1 MLTRQPQQQQQRPR
15 QPRMGTTAVFVV
27 VTLLTTMCHPS
38 LTASALVTFPT
49 KRLQRSLSTTRTS
62 ISATN
67 ANNPFD
73 SFVQALFPNT
83 AKTSPVV
90 VDSSN
95 SIPINPVVQFIQ
107 AYNNRDLDTAL
118 TWFSDDCEY
127 QDATFSKPFLG
138 RAAIHRHLRLRADA
152 YIATRIVLD
161 DMAVDTDGD
170 TIAIQYHLEDENIFM
185 PNSRHIAFYTIAA
198 DRTIARVFDAV
209 EPASKTG
216 SFDLALLAAVS
227 KLLSTT
233 TTSAK
238 VLPQLGSTAPE
249 QYFDAWN
256 RRDMEA
262 ATDVF
267 TDDVTYEDTVFPRPF
282 LGKMN
287 LKKHLLLCA
296 DAFPDSFT
304 FVVDNVANGARGD
317 TGDDCIAVQWHV
329 ENNGKAMPFTRG
341 CSMYR
346 LADNG
351 LIMEGT
357 DIVEPA
363 VLKMGGLT
371 LFAKSLATNLASEPI
386 RILPIAVWAA
396 YMYIVFFSDGILPG
410 ANALQLEQRTWEE
423 VRDLSLNFFFVSPL
437 LNLPFS
443 PTVHPMLEGVFNLLL
458 AWAAL
463 FSGFLSDDRTRKPN
477 VLPMLPIVVGMQ
489 FLTSAFLLPYLA
501 TRSTETDECV
511 SLQELDVPLVE
522 RRVLGPFLGFV
533 GSGALVW
540 GSVARF
546 QDFGG
551 WNERVASFWQLMSVD
566 RVGSSFLV
574 DLAIFAVFQG
584 WLVDDD
590 LKRRGVEDT
599 ELGVLRGVAKLVP
612 FFGMAIYM
620 ALRPNYP
627 SNESKGEKTTL

>member
-1 MLTRQPQQQQQRPR
+1 MSA
-15 QPRMGTTAVFVV
+15 MAVFIVV
-27 VTLLTTMCHPS
+27 VTLLARIGHPS
-38 LTASALVTFPT
+38 LTASALLAPSRA
-49 KRLQRSLSTTRTS
+49 KRLHRSWSATRTS
-62 ISATN
+62 ISATS

-83 AKTSPVV
+83 AKNRK
-90 VDSSN
+90 SN
-95 SIPINPVVQFIQ
+95 SSPINPVVEFIQ
-107 AYNNRDLDTAL
+107 AYNNRDLETAM

-138 RAAIHRHLRLRADA
+138 RAAIQRNIRLRADA
-152 YIATRIVLD
+152 YGTTRIVLD
-161 DMAVDTDGD
+161 EMAVDSDGGG
-170 TIAIQYHLEDENIFM
+170 TIAIQYHLEDDNIFM
-185 PNSRHIAFYTIAA
+185 PNSRHIAFYTIASN
-198 DRTIARVFDAV
+198 RTIARVFDVV

-216 SFDLALLAAVS
+216 SFDLAVLSTVS
-227 KLLSTT
+227 KLLSTTTT

-262 ATDVF
+262 ATRVF
-267 TDDVTYEDTVFPRPF
+267 TDDVMYEDTVFPQPF
-282 LGKMN
+282 AGKMN

-304 FVVDNVANGARGD
+304 FVVDNVANGAK
-317 TGDDCIAVQWHV
+317 GDDCIAVQWHV
-329 ENNGKAMPFTRG
+329 ENNGNAMPFTQG

-346 LADNG
+346 LANDG

-363 VLKMGGLT
+363 VLKTGGWT
-371 LFAKSLATNLASEPI
+371 LFAKSLATNVASEPI
-386 RILPIAVWAA
+386 RIVPIAVWVA

-437 LNLPFS
+437 LNLPFA
-443 PTVHPMLEGVFNLLL
+443 PTVHPILEGVFNLLL

-463 FSGFLSDDRTRKPN
+463 FAGFLSDDRDRKPN
-477 VLPMLPIVVGMQ
+477 VLPMLPTVVGMQ

-501 TRSTETDECV
+501 TRSSEKEEYV
-511 SLQELDVPLVE
+511 SLEELNVPLVE
-522 RRVLGPFLGFV
+522 GRVLGPFLGFV
-533 GSGALVW
+533 GSGAVAW

-551 WNERVASFWQLMSVD
+551 WNERVASFWQLMSFD

-620 ALRPNYP
+620 ALRPSYP
-627 SNESKGEKTTL
+627 SNESEEKLTTM